1 MIQTPEQVRQV
12 RAALGMSTR
21 QLAVMLR
28 MGAQSGRTIRR
39 WEAGD
44 TPISGP
50 ASVALE
56 ALLTGFRPGAI
67 HE

>member
-1 MIQTPEQVRQV
+1 MINTPEQVRQA
-12 RAALGMSTR
+12 RAALGLSTR
-21 QLAVMLR
+21 QLAIVLR

-56 ALLTGFRPGAI
+56 ALLTGFKPGGL